1 MVLIRDEAPD
11 GDISENEIIQDED
24 EEDEEDEDDDDDDD
38 DGLNY
43 DDLKQRMQK
52 DRCRLQ
58 KMEDDRERIRVHGG
72 PKPTHDLWQQRSR
85 RKKFGRAQNTI
96 LKYMTKIMEVCKGKG
111 FVYGI
116 VPEKGKPMTGSSD
129 SLRQWWKETVRFD
142 LNAPAAIS
150 DFLPIIDLI
159 DSSNDPISCIHLLHE
174 LQDTTLGSLIS
185 ALMQH
190 CYPPQ
195 RRYPLDKG
203 LSPPWWPNGLEIWW
217 GEQGNIAHK
226 QGPPPYKK
234 PHDLKKAWKVSVL
247 AAIIKHMCP
256 GFNRMRNLVVQSK
269 CLQGKMTA
277 SESSTWSRVVN
288 QEESILN
295 YIKGLNISS
304 SSSTSPTEIIQL
316 GGGGGGDKRKS
327 VFDQISTE
335 ATTYAC
341 QNSECSLSTG
351 GGFSFGDKNLR
362 REHESVCDHRG
373 QRVDDEIENVQ
384 SQLGGDID
392 INNTNMNVV
401 SSWVGDGELW
411 EDLFDGVRVDDLL
424 GIMGQNDQYH
434 VQEGHPEQ
442 QQQQQQP
449 LELMIQ
455 ELDHHHHQ
463 EVESSIWNVDDQYG
477 DFTFVI
483 PS

>member
-1 MVLIRDEAPD
+1 MVVIRGGDEAPVALTEENE
-11 GDISENEIIQDED
+11 DISEDGD
-24 EEDEEDEDDDDDDD
+24 GDGYEDDE
-38 DGLNY
+38 LNY
-43 DDLKQRMQK
+43 DDLKQRMRK
-52 DRCRLQ
+52 DQRRLQ
-58 KMEDDRERIRVHGG
+58 KMENEQEMIRVHGG
-72 PKPTHDLWQQRSR
+72 PKPTDLWQERSR
-85 RKKFGRAQNTI
+85 RKKLGRAQNTI
-96 LKYMTKIMEVCKGKG
+96 LNHMTKIMEVCKGKG

-116 VPEKGKPMTGSSD
+116 VPEKGKPMTGCSD
-129 SLRQWWKETVRFD
+129 SLRQWWKEKVRFD
-142 LNAPAAIS
+142 INAPAAIS

-159 DSSNDPISCIHLLHE
+159 ENSDDPISCIHLLQE

-195 RRYPLDKG
+195 RTFPLDKG

-269 CLQGKMTA
+269 CLQ
-277 SESSTWSRVVN
+277 
-288 QEESILN
+288 
-295 YIKGLNISS
+295 
-304 SSSTSPTEIIQL
+304 EITQL
-316 GGGGGGDKRKS
+316 GGGGGGGDKRKS

-362 REHESVCDHRG
+362 REHESVCDHR
-373 QRVDDEIENVQ
+373 QLVDEENTNEMENPQ
-384 SQLGGDID
+384 SQWGMEEGEGDQ
-392 INNTNMNVV
+392 
-401 SSWVGDGELW
+401 LW
-411 EDLFDGVRVDDLL
+411 EDLWEEVRVEDLVQ
-424 GIMGQNDQYH
+424 IMREN
-434 VQEGHPEQ
+434 
-442 QQQQQQP
+442 
-449 LELMIQ
+449 
-455 ELDHHHHQ
+455 
-463 EVESSIWNVDDQYG
+463 
-477 DFTFVI
+477 
-483 PS
+483 

>member
-1 MVLIRDEAPD
+1 M
-11 GDISENEIIQDED
+11 ED
-24 EEDEEDEDDDDDDD
+24 E
-38 DGLNY
+38 
-43 DDLKQRMQK
+43 Q
-52 DRCRLQ
+52 
-58 KMEDDRERIRVHGG
+58 ERIRVHG
-72 PKPTHDLWQQRSR
+72 PIPTNDLWQEKSR
-85 RKKFGRAQNTI
+85 RKKLGRAAQNTI
-96 LKYMTKIMEVCKGKG
+96 LNHMTKIMEVCRGKG

-129 SLRQWWKETVRFD
+129 SLRQWWKDKVRFD
-142 LNAPAAIS
+142 LNAPTAIS
-150 DFLPIIDLI
+150 DFLPIIDII
-159 DSSNDPISCIHLLHE
+159 DSSEDPISCLHLLQE

-195 RRYPLDKG
+195 RTFPLDKG

-217 GEQGNIAHK
+217 GKQGNIAHK

-304 SSSTSPTEIIQL
+304 SSSSTSPTQVIQL
-316 GGGGGGDKRKS
+316 GGVKRKC
-327 VFDQISTE
+327 VFDQVSTE
-335 ATTYAC
+335 ATTYSC
-341 QNSECSLSTG
+341 PNSECSLST

-384 SQLGGDID
+384 SQLGGDD
-392 INNTNMNVV
+392 FNNNNMNVE

-411 EDLFDGVRVDDLL
+411 EDLNLLDGVR
-424 GIMGQNDQYH
+424 MEDQDHEHQTINY
-434 VQEGHPEQ
+434 VQ

-449 LELMIQ
+449 LVEQSQWGMKGDGQLWDGVRVEDLVGIMKENDDDDQEGVYQSNYEQSEQQPLELIIQ
-455 ELDHHHHQ
+455 ELDHQ
-463 EVESSIWNVDDQYG
+463 EVESSIWNDDQYG
-477 DFTFVI
+477 DFTF
-483 PS
+483 